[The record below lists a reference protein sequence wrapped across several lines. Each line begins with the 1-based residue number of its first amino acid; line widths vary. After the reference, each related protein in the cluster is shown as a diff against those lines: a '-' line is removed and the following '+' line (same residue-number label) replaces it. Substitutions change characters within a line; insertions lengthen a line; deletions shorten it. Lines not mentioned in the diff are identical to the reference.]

1 MLVGGPGRWLH
12 PRGHCLRPALSAG
25 KQLPAQQGHRAR
37 WLRVAALLRS
47 VGQTQR
53 PSAEFGLLMLNS
65 RLSERPVGCAER
77 HGIEE
82 EQRMHQLRSFGV
94 SFLGLVAY
102 RVLLRTFY
110 VCNGSVCTV
119 PSAVSILGAVSLTYS
134 MDPGQEMNS
143 HGPGG
148 RWLHETLATV
158 LDPVYASHGYVLKN

>member
-1 MLVGGPGRWLH
+1 
-12 PRGHCLRPALSAG
+12 
-25 KQLPAQQGHRAR
+25 
-37 WLRVAALLRS
+37 
-47 VGQTQR
+47 
-53 PSAEFGLLMLNS
+53 MLNS

-102 RVLLRTFY
+102 RVLLCTFY

-148 RWLHETLATV
+148 RWLHGTLATM